1 MTPLPIKRSGTPG
14 SLCQAQ
20 DFSLRYLKK
29 NENAPSEA
37 SANGGKHSPSFPLST
52 RNLLPYS
59 RRPPVQSEKT
69 DILGHELLKPVAAM
83 L

>member
-29 NENAPSEA
+29 TKTHHRRRVQMEV
-37 SANGGKHSPSFPLST
+37 ST
-52 RNLLPYS
+52 HRPFRYRLETFSRIPGVHLYS
-59 RRPPVQSEKT
+59 RR
-69 DILGHELLKPVAAM
+69 KPISLVTSC
-83 L
+83 